1 MTAHAHTTP
10 LLVPYHHDPFTHLA
24 HHILDHHA
32 ADLSRVVVL
41 LPQLQSAAR
50 LRHCLL
56 DVARQR
62 GHAALLGPNISTLR
76 HWIEHTTPVHRH
88 TLARHAAE
96 LLLAEAL
103 AQHPGLLGGENPW
116 RLVDSLLQLFDEL
129 TLHAVRLPD
138 DLEHF
143 TQQLL
148 TSYGVTSKV
157 SGSNFITGL
166 GREANLVHTLWR
178 AWHQQLQA
186 EGAADANSAYV
197 HKLAAS
203 LDKTTV
209 DLHFYL
215 ADGLDLAPAE
225 LAWARRLAGQGRLT
239 WLIHGVPAAPV
250 QPTDYHPDAPL
261 FALLEKLETTLESN
275 CNNDNITNFINSVY
289 APLATPF
296 RLRAQTFAQQQPAS
310 PVQECLRVF
319 TAGAPEQE
327 AQAIDLQIRRWLLAG
342 KTSIGIITEDRR
354 LARRVRALLERA
366 EVAVQDDAGWALST
380 TSAVSVLERWLQTLE
395 EDFACLPLLDV
406 LKSPFVFADQER
418 TGLLATVYRFEQ
430 DIILHENVMR
440 GLARYRK
447 HLAYRQARLPASFA
461 ASAQAVAQLLDKLEH
476 AAAPLQ
482 LFMAG
487 KRHRPEALLNAL
499 QESLHRL
506 GVTEAWATDAAG
518 QSVLRELQAMR
529 HALTGRTLRMDWTD
543 FRVWLARTLERANFF
558 PAAIDASV
566 HVLALRQTA
575 LVRFDAIV
583 IAGADAAHW
592 PGSADA
598 SPYFNSTVRRELGLP
613 TPHDTLTRRY
623 HDFRRLLQSAP
634 QVLITVCRE
643 QQGQPVRASPWLEML
658 QSFHQLAYQH
668 NLEDETLARLLQDT
682 RTQVF
687 RSDTTVVPQTMTYPR
702 PSVAAALVPGTLSAS
717 AHQQMIDCP
726 YQFFAARCLRLEPVE
741 ALRERLQKSDYGER
755 VHRILS
761 AFHRGQAGLPGPFTP
776 VLMQENRADAEH
788 CLRQISHAVFAQD
801 LEDNFEHRGWL
812 KRWLAVLPHYL
823 DWQIERAQHWQVAGC
838 EVEMQRAYPDI
849 ELKGRLDRID
859 HDAHGSAIID
869 YKTGAALPTQDDVE
883 AGEAVQLPFYALL
896 AQASAQPVTR
906 VEYVAI
912 KADKISAAACLEGEA
927 LSKLA
932 HATEQR
938 LIALIQELRSGAPMP
953 AWGDEKTCAWCAMS
967 GLCRKQ
973 MWVNEPS

>member
-1 MTAHAHTTP
+1 MTAHTHTTP
-10 LLVPYHHDPFTHLA
+10 LLVPYHQDPLTLLA

-50 LRHCLL
+50 LRRCLL
-56 DVARQR
+56 DAARQR
-62 GHAALLGPNISTLR
+62 NHTALLGPHISTLR
-76 HWIEHTTPVHRH
+76 RWIENAVSHPEH

-96 LLLAEAL
+96 LMLAESL
-103 AQHPGLLGGENPW
+103 ARHPGLLGEENPW

-148 TSYGVTSKV
+148 TAYGAAS
-157 SGSNFITGL
+157 SPGGL
-166 GREANLVHTLWR
+166 GREANLIHTLWR
-178 AWHQQLQA
+178 AWHQQLEA
-186 EGAADANSAYV
+186 EGAADTNGAYV
-197 HKLAAS
+197 RKLTAYLDPAAA
-203 LDKTTV
+203 
-209 DLHFYL
+209 DLHVYL
-215 ADGLDLAPAE
+215 ADALDRTPAE
-225 LAWARRLAGQGRLT
+225 LAWAHRLAGLGRLT
-239 WLIHGVPAAPV
+239 WLIHGVPAASV
-250 QPTDYHPDAPL
+250 QATDYHPDAPL
-261 FALLEKLETTLESN
+261 FALLKNIKYKIESN
-275 CNNDNITNFINSVY
+275 TNINNITYFINSVY
-289 APLATPF
+289 APPATPL
-296 RLRAQTFAQQQPAS
+296 RLRAEAFARQQPAS
-310 PVQECLRVF
+310 PAQDSLRVF

-327 AQAIDLQIRRWLLAG
+327 AQAVDLQIRRWLLAG
-342 KTSIGIITEDRR
+342 KTSIGIVTEDRR

-366 EVAVQDDAGWALST
+366 EVAVQDNAGWALST
-380 TSAVSVLERWLQTLE
+380 TSAASVLERWLQTLE

-406 LKSPFVFADQER
+406 LKSPFVFTDQER
-418 TGLLATVYRFEQ
+418 TQRLAAVYRFEQ
-430 DIILHENVMR
+430 DIIQHENITR

-461 ASAQAVAQLLDKLEH
+461 VSSQAVAQLLDKLEH
-476 AAAPLQ
+476 AAAPLR

-487 KRHRPEALLNAL
+487 KRHTPEALLNAL

-529 HALTGRTLRMDWTD
+529 RALAGRTLRMDWTD
-543 FRVWLARTLERANFF
+543 FRIWLARTLERANFF

-566 HVLALRQTA
+566 HVLTLRQTA
-575 LVRFDAIV
+575 LMRFDAVV
-583 IAGADAAHW
+583 IAGVDAVHW
-592 PGSADA
+592 PGSADD
-598 SPYFNSTVRRELGLP
+598 SPYFNSAVRRELGLP
-613 TPHDTLTRRY
+613 TPHDILTRRY

-643 QQGQPVRASPWLEML
+643 QQGQLVRPSPWLEML
-658 QSFHQLAYQH
+658 QSFHQIAYQH
-668 NLEDETLARLLQDT
+668 DLEDETLARLLQDM

-687 RSDTTVVPQTMTYPR
+687 SSDTAAVPQTMTCPR
-702 PSVAAALVPGTLSAS
+702 PSVDAALLPTTLSAS

-726 YQFFAARCLRLEPVE
+726 YQFFAAHCLRLEPVE

-776 VLMQENRADAEH
+776 ALTQQNRADAEH

-823 DWQIERAQHWQVAGC
+823 DWQIERAQRWQVAGC
-838 EVEMQRAYPDI
+838 EVEMQRAYPHI

-859 HDAHGSAIID
+859 HDALGSAIID
-869 YKTGAALPTQDDVE
+869 YKTGAVPTQDEVE
-883 AGEAVQLPFYALL
+883 TGEAVQLSFYALL
-896 AQASAQPVTR
+896 AQASARPVTR
-906 VEYVAI
+906 VEYAAV
-912 KADKISAAACLEGEA
+912 KTGKISSAARLEGEA
-927 LSKLA
+927 LTLLA
-932 HATEQR
+932 HVTEQR
-938 LIALIQELRSGAPMP
+938 LVALIQALQSGAPLP
-953 AWGDEKTCAWCAMS
+953 AWGDEKTCARCAMA

-973 MWVNEPS
+973 MWLTEPS